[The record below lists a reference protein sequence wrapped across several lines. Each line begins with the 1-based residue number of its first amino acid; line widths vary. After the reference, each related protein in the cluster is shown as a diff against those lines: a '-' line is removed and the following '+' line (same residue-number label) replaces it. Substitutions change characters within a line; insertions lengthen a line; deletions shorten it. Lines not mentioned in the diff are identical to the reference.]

1 MGTSKHPSNV
11 AKDDPKV
18 VHAIQPRVRN
28 LNGKNPEVAK
38 GRDLRI
44 GGKATFK
51 KQSQKWY
58 IQFNHVCHFYF
69 FIFLVILFFLILL
82 FFSLGLKASPSPPLP
97 LPLWSPKF
105 NTCHPFLVQFI
116 LTLNVLWLMYIW
128 LLFFF
133 FWKNIRNFLSCFDE
147 EKLAI
152 W

>member
-69 FIFLVILFFLILL
+69 FIFKENRKCI
-82 FFSLGLKASPSPPLP
+82 
-97 LPLWSPKF
+97 
-105 NTCHPFLVQFI
+105 
-116 LTLNVLWLMYIW
+116 
-128 LLFFF
+128 
-133 FWKNIRNFLSCFDE
+133 
-147 EKLAI
+147 
-152 W
+152 